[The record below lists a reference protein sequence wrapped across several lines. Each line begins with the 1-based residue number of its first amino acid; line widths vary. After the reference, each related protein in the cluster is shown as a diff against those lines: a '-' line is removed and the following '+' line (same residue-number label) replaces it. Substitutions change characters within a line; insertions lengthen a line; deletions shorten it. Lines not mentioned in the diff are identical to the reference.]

1 MLNAIFLHGRLTAD
15 PELKSTSGGIPY
27 CNFTV
32 AVDGFAK
39 KGEEKP
45 TDFFTCIAWRNT
57 AEMIC
62 KYFRKGK
69 EIVISGEMHSS
80 RYADSDGNNRTSWKV
95 TVNSVDFCGSAKEPG
110 EANDY
115 ISESVVPESVPVDT
129 SEGKDS
135 FSGMKELSMSDDNL
149 PF

>member
-15 PELKSTSGGIPY
+15 PELKSTSGGISY

-32 AVDGFAK
+32 AVNGFAK
-39 KGEEKP
+39 KGEDKP
-45 TDFFTCIAWRNT
+45 TDFFNCVAWRNT

-69 EIVISGEMHSS
+69 EIIISGEMHSS

-95 TVNSVDFCGSAKEPG
+95 NVNSVDFTAVFKEP
-110 EANDY
+110 EANGY
-115 ISESVVPESVPVDT
+115 VSGSVTPESVPGDIGKV
-129 SEGKDS
+129 KDS
-135 FSGMKELSMSDDNL
+135 FSGMEELSMSDNNL

>member
-62 KYFRKGK
+62 KYFCKGK

-95 TVNSVDFCGSAKEPG
+95 TVNSVDFCGSAKEP
-110 EANDY
+110 EANGY
-115 ISESVVPESVPVDT
+115 VSESVMPELVPGDVGN
-129 SEGKDS
+129 GKDS

>member
-39 KGEEKP
+39 KGEDKP
-45 TDFFTCIAWRNT
+45 TDFFTCVAWRNT

-80 RYADSDGNNRTSWKV
+80 RYADSDGNNRIAWKV
-95 TVNSVDFCGSAKEPG
+95 NVNSVDFCGSAKEP
-110 EANDY
+110 EANGY
-115 ISESVVPESVPVDT
+115 VIGSVTPESVQVDT
-129 SEGKDS
+129 SDVKDS
-135 FSGMKELSMSDDNL
+135 FSGMKELSMNDDNL

>member
-15 PELKSTSGGIPY
+15 PELKSTSSGIPY

-39 KGEEKP
+39 KGEDKP

-95 TVNSVDFCGSAKEPG
+95 NVNSVDFCGSAKEP
-110 EANDY
+110 EANGY
-115 ISESVVPESVPVDT
+115 VSGSVTPESVQVDT
-129 SEGKDS
+129 SDVKDS

>member
-15 PELKSTSGGIPY
+15 PELKSTSGGVPY

-39 KGEEKP
+39 KGEDKP

-62 KYFRKGK
+62 KYFKKGK

-95 TVNSVDFCGSAKEPG
+95 NVNSVDFCGSAKET
-110 EANDY
+110 EANGY
-115 ISESVVPESVPVDT
+115 VSESVMPESAPGDVGN
-129 SEGKDS
+129 GKDS
-135 FSGMKELSMSDDNL
+135 FSGMQELSMSDDNL

>member
-39 KGEEKP
+39 KGEDKP
-45 TDFFTCIAWRNT
+45 TDFFTCVAWRNT

-95 TVNSVDFCGSAKEPG
+95 NVNSVDFCGSAKEP
-110 EANDY
+110 EANGY
-115 ISESVVPESVPVDT
+115 VSESVVPESVPVDT

>member
-15 PELKSTSGGIPY
+15 PELKATSGGISY

-39 KGEEKP
+39 KGEDKP
-45 TDFFTCIAWRNT
+45 TDFFACLAWRNT

-62 KYFRKGK
+62 KYFKKGK

-80 RYADSDGNNRTSWKV
+80 RYTDSDGNNRTSWKV
-95 TVNSVDFCGSAKEPG
+95 TVNSVDFCGNAKET
-110 EANDY
+110 EANGY
-115 ISESVVPESVPVDT
+115 ISGSVTLGVNQEGFEKL
-129 SEGKDS
+129 SEV
-135 FSGMKELSMSDDNL
+135 FAGMEELPNKDDNL

>member
-45 TDFFTCIAWRNT
+45 TDFFTCVAWRNT

-69 EIVISGEMHSS
+69 EIVISGEMHSNK
-80 RYADSDGNNRTSWKV
+80 YTDNDGNNRITWKV
-95 TVNSVDFCGSAKEPG
+95 NVNSVDFFCFFKRTGATG
-110 EANDY
+110 
-115 ISESVVPESVPVDT
+115 
-129 SEGKDS
+129 
-135 FSGMKELSMSDDNL
+135 
-149 PF
+149 

>member
-45 TDFFTCIAWRNT
+45 TDFFTCVAWRNT

-62 KYFRKGK
+62 KYFKKGK
-69 EIVISGEMHSS
+69 EIVISGEMHSNK
-80 RYADSDGNNRTSWKV
+80 YTDNDGNNRIAWKV
-95 TVNSVDFCGSAKEPG
+95 NVNSVDFCGNAKEP
-110 EANDY
+110 EANGY
-115 ISESVVPESVPVDT
+115 VSGSVTPEAVPGDLGKPK
-129 SEGKDS
+129 EG
-135 FSGMKELSMSDDNL
+135 FSGMEELSINEDNL

>member
-15 PELKSTSGGIPY
+15 PELKSNSEGISY

-39 KGEEKP
+39 KGEDKH
-45 TDFFTCIAWRNT
+45 TDFFTCIGWRNT

-69 EIVISGEMHSS
+69 EIVISGEMHSNK
-80 RYADSDGNNRTSWKV
+80 YTDNDKNNRTSWKV
-95 TVNSVDFCGSAKEPG
+95 NVNSVDFYGSAKEPETNG
-110 EANDY
+110 YLSGSVTPEAV
-115 ISESVVPESVPVDT
+115 SGVLGMLKESIY
-129 SEGKDS
+129 KIKKNKI
-135 FSGMKELSMSDDNL
+135 KEDNKQI
-149 PF
+149 

>member
-15 PELKSTSGGIPY
+15 PELKSTSGGISY

-39 KGEEKP
+39 KGEDKP
-45 TDFFTCIAWRNT
+45 TDFFICIAWRNT

-62 KYFRKGK
+62 KYFKKGK

-80 RYADSDGNNRTSWKV
+80 RYTDSDGNNRTSWKV
-95 TVNSVDFCGSAKEPG
+95 TVNSVDFCGSAKEP
-110 EANDY
+110 EANGY

>member
-15 PELKSTSGGIPY
+15 PELKATSGGISY

-45 TDFFTCIAWRNT
+45 TDFFTCVAWRNT

-62 KYFRKGK
+62 KYFKKGK
-69 EIVISGEMHSS
+69 EIVISGEMHSNK
-80 RYADSDGNNRTSWKV
+80 YTDNDGNNRIAWKV
-95 TVNSVDFCGSAKEPG
+95 NVNSVDFCGNAKDS
-110 EANDY
+110 EANGY
-115 ISESVVPESVPVDT
+115 VSGSVTLGVNQEGFEKLSEV
-129 SEGKDS
+129 
-135 FSGMKELSMSDDNL
+135 FAGMEELPNKDDNL

>member
-15 PELKSTSGGIPY
+15 PELKSTSGGVPY

-45 TDFFTCIAWRNT
+45 TDFFTCVAWRNT

-95 TVNSVDFCGSAKEPG
+95 TVNSVDFCGSAKE
-110 EANDY
+110 Y
-115 ISESVVPESVPVDT
+115 ESNGYVSVSVTPESVPGDVGN
-129 SEGKDS
+129 GKDS

>member
-39 KGEEKP
+39 KGEDKP
-45 TDFFTCIAWRNT
+45 TDFFPCLAWRNT

-80 RYADSDGNNRTSWKV
+80 RYTDSDGNNRTSWKV
-95 TVNSVDFCGSAKEPG
+95 TVNSVDFCGSAKEP
-110 EANDY
+110 EANGY
-115 ISESVVPESVPVDT
+115 VSGSVTPESVPGDVGN
-129 SEGKDS
+129 GKDS

>member
-39 KGEEKP
+39 KGEDKP
-45 TDFFTCIAWRNT
+45 VDFFQCLAWRNT

-62 KYFRKGK
+62 KYFKKGK

-80 RYADSDGNNRTSWKV
+80 RYTDSDGNNRIAWKV
-95 TVNSVDFCGSAKEPG
+95 NVNSVDFCGNAKEP
-110 EANDY
+110 EANGY
-115 ISESVVPESVPVDT
+115 VSGSVTPGVNQEGFEKLSEV
-129 SEGKDS
+129 
-135 FSGMKELSMSDDNL
+135 FAGMEELPNKDDNL

>member
-1 MLNAIFLHGRLTAD
+1 MLNAIFLHGRLTVD
-15 PELKSTSGGIPY
+15 PELKSTSGGISY

-39 KGEEKP
+39 KGEDKP
-45 TDFFTCIAWRNT
+45 TDFFNCVAWRNT

-69 EIVISGEMHSS
+69 EIVISGEMHSNK
-80 RYADSDGNNRTSWKV
+80 YTDNDGNNRIAWKV
-95 TVNSVDFCGSAKEPG
+95 NVNSVDFCGNAKDP
-110 EANDY
+110 EANGY
-115 ISESVVPESVPVDT
+115 VSGSVTLGVNQEGFEKLSEV
-129 SEGKDS
+129 
-135 FSGMKELSMSDDNL
+135 FAGMEELPNKDDNL

>member
-39 KGEEKP
+39 KGEDKP
-45 TDFFTCIAWRNT
+45 TDFFTCVAWRNT

-95 TVNSVDFCGSAKEPG
+95 TVNSVDFCGSAKEP
-110 EANDY
+110 EANGY
-115 ISESVVPESVPVDT
+115 VSGIVTPELVLEDVGN
-129 SEGKDS
+129 GKDS
-135 FSGMKELSMSDDNL
+135 FSGMKELSTDDDNL

>member
-45 TDFFTCIAWRNT
+45 TDFFACIAWRNT

-62 KYFRKGK
+62 KY
-69 EIVISGEMHSS
+69 
-80 RYADSDGNNRTSWKV
+80 
-95 TVNSVDFCGSAKEPG
+95 C
-110 EANDY
+110 
-115 ISESVVPESVPVDT
+115 
-129 SEGKDS
+129 
-135 FSGMKELSMSDDNL
+135 
-149 PF
+149 

>member
-15 PELKSTSGGIPY
+15 PELKATSGGIPY

-39 KGEEKP
+39 KGEDKP
-45 TDFFTCIAWRNT
+45 TDFFTCVAWRNT

-62 KYFRKGK
+62 KYFKKGK

-95 TVNSVDFCGSAKEPG
+95 NVNSVDFCGSAK
-110 EANDY
+110 
-115 ISESVVPESVPVDT
+115 
-129 SEGKDS
+129 
-135 FSGMKELSMSDDNL
+135 
-149 PF
+149 

>member
-45 TDFFTCIAWRNT
+45 ADFFPCLAWRNT

-80 RYADSDGNNRTSWKV
+80 RYTDSDGNNRTSWKV
-95 TVNSVDFCGSAKEPG
+95 TVNSVDFCGSAKEP
-110 EANDY
+110 EANGY
-115 ISESVVPESVPVDT
+115 VIGSVMPESVPGDVGN
-129 SEGKDS
+129 GKDS

>member
-80 RYADSDGNNRTSWKV
+80 RYTDSDGNNRTSWKV
-95 TVNSVDFCGSAKEPG
+95 NVNSVDFCGSAKEP
-110 EANDY
+110 EANGY
-115 ISESVVPESVPVDT
+115 ISESVVSESVPVDT

-135 FSGMKELSMSDDNL
+135 FSGMKELSRDDDNL

>member
-27 CNFTV
+27 CNFNV

-80 RYADSDGNNRTSWKV
+80 RYADSDGNNRIAWKV
-95 TVNSVDFCGSAKEPG
+95 NVNSVDFCGSAKEP
-110 EANDY
+110 EANGY
-115 ISESVVPESVPVDT
+115 VIGSVTPESVQVDT
-129 SEGKDS
+129 SDVKDS
-135 FSGMKELSMSDDNL
+135 FSGMKELSMNDDNL

>member
-45 TDFFTCIAWRNT
+45 TDFFTCVAWRNT

-80 RYADSDGNNRTSWKV
+80 RYADSDGKNRTSWKV
-95 TVNSVDFCGSAKEPG
+95 NVNSVDFCGSAKEP
-110 EANDY
+110 EANGY
-115 ISESVVPESVPVDT
+115 VSESVMPELVPGDVDN
-129 SEGKDS
+129 GKDS
-135 FSGMKELSMSDDNL
+135 FSGMQEFSMSDDNL

>member
-15 PELKSTSGGIPY
+15 PELKSTSSGIPY

-39 KGEEKP
+39 KGEDKP
-45 TDFFTCIAWRNT
+45 TDFFTCVAWRNT

-95 TVNSVDFCGSAKEPG
+95 NVNSVDFCGSAKET
-110 EANDY
+110 EANGY
-115 ISESVVPESVPVDT
+115 VSESVMPESAPGDVGN
-129 SEGKDS
+129 GKDS
-135 FSGMKELSMSDDNL
+135 FSGMQELSMSDDNL

>member
-39 KGEEKP
+39 KGEDKP

-95 TVNSVDFCGSAKEPG
+95 TVNSVDFCGSAKEP
-110 EANDY
+110 EANGY
-115 ISESVVPESVPVDT
+115 VSESVMPELVQGDVGN
-129 SEGKDS
+129 GKDS

>member
-15 PELKSTSGGIPY
+15 PELKSTSGGISY

-39 KGEEKP
+39 KGEDKP
-45 TDFFTCIAWRNT
+45 TDFFTCVAWRNT

-80 RYADSDGNNRTSWKV
+80 RYTDSDGNNRTSWKV
-95 TVNSVDFCGSAKEPG
+95 NVNSVDFCGSAKET
-110 EANDY
+110 EANGY
-115 ISESVVPESVPVDT
+115 VSESVMPELVPGDVGN
-129 SEGKDS
+129 GKDS
-135 FSGMKELSMSDDNL
+135 FSGMQELSMSDDNL

>member
-15 PELKSTSGGIPY
+15 PELKATSGGISY

-45 TDFFTCIAWRNT
+45 TDFFACMAWRNT

-62 KYFRKGK
+62 KYFKKGK
-69 EIVISGEMHSS
+69 EIVISGEMHSNK
-80 RYADSDGNNRTSWKV
+80 YTDNDGNNRIAWKV
-95 TVNSVDFCGSAKEPG
+95 NVNSVDFCGNAKDS
-110 EANDY
+110 EANGY
-115 ISESVVPESVPVDT
+115 VSGSVTLGVNQEGFEKLSEV
-129 SEGKDS
+129 
-135 FSGMKELSMSDDNL
+135 FAGMEELPNKDDNL

>member
-15 PELKSTSGGIPY
+15 PELKTTSGGISY

-45 TDFFTCIAWRNT
+45 TDFFTCVAWRNT

-62 KYFRKGK
+62 KYFKKGK
-69 EIVISGEMHSS
+69 EIVISGEMHSNK
-80 RYADSDGNNRTSWKV
+80 YTDSDGNNRIAWKV
-95 TVNSVDFCGSAKEPG
+95 NVNSVDFCGNAKET
-110 EANDY
+110 EANGY
-115 ISESVVPESVPVDT
+115 ISGSVTLGVNQEGFEKL
-129 SEGKDS
+129 SEV
-135 FSGMKELSMSDDNL
+135 FAGMEELPNKDDNL

>member
-39 KGEEKP
+39 RGEDKP

-80 RYADSDGNNRTSWKV
+80 RYTDSDGNNRTSWKV
-95 TVNSVDFCGSAKEPG
+95 NVNSVDFCGSAKEP
-110 EANDY
+110 EANGY

>member
-1 MLNAIFLHGRLTAD
+1 MLNAIFSHGRLAAD
-15 PELKSTSGGIPY
+15 PELKSTSGGVPY

-45 TDFFTCIAWRNT
+45 VDFFPCLAWRNT

-95 TVNSVDFCGSAKEPG
+95 TVNSVDFCGSAKET
-110 EANDY
+110 EANGY
-115 ISESVVPESVPVDT
+115 ISGSVTPESVPGDVGK
-129 SEGKDS
+129 GKDG
-135 FSGMKELSMSDDNL
+135 FAGMEELSINDDNL

>member
-15 PELKSTSGGIPY
+15 PELKTTSGGISY

-45 TDFFTCIAWRNT
+45 TDFFTCVAWRNT

-62 KYFRKGK
+62 KYFKKGK

-80 RYADSDGNNRTSWKV
+80 RYTDNEGNNRTVWKV
-95 TVNSVDFCGSAKEPG
+95 TVNSVDFCGNAEKTDH
-110 EANDY
+110 ANGY
-115 ISESVVPESVPVDT
+115 VSGSVTPEVNQEGFEKLSEV
-129 SEGKDS
+129 
-135 FSGMKELSMSDDNL
+135 FAGMEELPNKDDNL

>member
-39 KGEEKP
+39 KGEDKP

-62 KYFRKGK
+62 KYFKKGK

-80 RYADSDGNNRTSWKV
+80 RYTDSDGNNRTSWKV
-95 TVNSVDFCGSAKEPG
+95 TVNSVDFCGSAKET
-110 EANDY
+110 
-115 ISESVVPESVPVDT
+115 ESNGYVSGSVTPESVPVDT
-129 SEGKDS
+129 DEGKDS
-135 FSGMKELSMSDDNL
+135 FSGMKELSMNDDNL

>member
-45 TDFFTCIAWRNT
+45 VDFFPCLAWRNT

-62 KYFRKGK
+62 KYFKKGK

-80 RYADSDGNNRTSWKV
+80 RYTDSDGNNRIAWKV
-95 TVNSVDFCGSAKEPG
+95 NVNSVDFCGNAKDP
-110 EANDY
+110 EANGY
-115 ISESVVPESVPVDT
+115 VSGSVTLGVNQEGFEKLSEV
-129 SEGKDS
+129 
-135 FSGMKELSMSDDNL
+135 FAGMEELPNKDDNL

>member
-45 TDFFTCIAWRNT
+45 VDFFQCLAWRNT

-62 KYFRKGK
+62 KYFKKGK
-69 EIVISGEMHSS
+69 EIVISGEMHSNK
-80 RYADSDGNNRTSWKV
+80 YTDSDGNNRTSWKV
-95 TVNSVDFCGSAKEPG
+95 TVNSVDFCGSVKEP
-110 EANDY
+110 EANGY
-115 ISESVVPESVPVDT
+115 VTGNVTPESVPGDVGN
-129 SEGKDS
+129 GKDS

>member
-15 PELKSTSGGIPY
+15 PELKATSGGISY

-45 TDFFTCIAWRNT
+45 TDFFTCVAWRNT

-95 TVNSVDFCGSAKEPG
+95 TVNSVDFCGSAKET
-110 EANDY
+110 EANGY
-115 ISESVVPESVPVDT
+115 VSESVVPESVPVDT

>member
-39 KGEEKP
+39 KGEDKP
-45 TDFFTCIAWRNT
+45 TDFFTCVAWRNT

-95 TVNSVDFCGSAKEPG
+95 TVNSVDFCGSAKEP
-110 EANDY
+110 EANGY

>member
-45 TDFFTCIAWRNT
+45 VDFFPCFAWRNT

-62 KYFRKGK
+62 KYFKKGK
-69 EIVISGEMHSS
+69 EIVISGEMHSN
-80 RYADSDGNNRTSWKV
+80 RYTDSDGNNRTSWKV
-95 TVNSVDFCGSAKEPG
+95 TVNSVDFCGSAKEP
-110 EANDY
+110 EANGY
-115 ISESVVPESVPVDT
+115 ISESVVSESVPVDT

>member
-15 PELKSTSGGIPY
+15 PELKATSGGISY

-39 KGEEKP
+39 KGEDKP
-45 TDFFTCIAWRNT
+45 TDFFNCVAWRNT

-62 KYFRKGK
+62 KYFKKGK
-69 EIVISGEMHSS
+69 EIVISGEMHSNK
-80 RYADSDGNNRTSWKV
+80 YTDNDGNNRIAWKV
-95 TVNSVDFCGSAKEPG
+95 NVNSVDFCGNAKEP
-110 EANDY
+110 EANGY
-115 ISESVVPESVPVDT
+115 VSGSVTPGVNQEGFEKLSEVFAGMEELPN
-129 SEGKDS
+129 KDN
-135 FSGMKELSMSDDNL
+135 NL